1 MQSFARRLS
10 ARIERFGPLCI
21 GIDPSAK
28 LLAQCDLPN
37 SAAGALAFGRLV
49 IDSVDA
55 QLPIIKPQAAYF
67 ERFGSAGW
75 QALEQLCAHAQQ
87 AGLMVLFDG
96 KRGDIDA
103 TADAYGEAYFGP
115 QSLLPAD
122 AITVHAYLGY
132 AALSGLLQAARSA
145 HAGVFVV
152 VRSSN
157 PEGQRLQ
164 HAQVANELSVAG
176 DLAAQIN
183 CDNAAHGRGLG
194 AVGAVVGATCVDAAQ
209 AVTQMPQSFILA
221 PGVGA
226 QGASLADVA
235 ERMPNAKGRVLPSVS
250 RAILAGGTSPS
261 ALRGTIITLRD
272 QARELLRVDKPA

>member
-1 MQSFARRLS
+1 MQSFAQRLS
-10 ARIERFGPLCI
+10 ARIERYGPLCI

-28 LLAQCDLPN
+28 LLAQCGLPN
-37 SAAGALAFGRLV
+37 SASGALAFGRRV
-49 IDSVDA
+49 IDSIDA
-55 QLPIIKPQAAYF
+55 ELPIIKPQAAYF

-75 QALEQLCAHAQQ
+75 LALEQLSAHAQQ

-132 AALSGLLQAARSA
+132 AALSGLLRSA
-145 HAGVFVV
+145 RRANAGVFVV

-164 HAQVANELSVAG
+164 QARVSDELSVAG
-176 DLAAQIN
+176 DLAEQIN
-183 CDNAAHGRGLG
+183 RDNTAHGAGLG
-194 AVGAVVGATCVDAAQ
+194 AVGAVVGATCLDAAQ
-209 AVTQMPQSFILA
+209 TVMQMPQSFILA

-226 QGASLADVA
+226 QGATLADVA
-235 ERMPNAKGRVLPSVS
+235 ERMPTAKGRVLPSVS
-250 RAILAGGTSPS
+250 RAILAGGTEPKE
-261 ALRGTIITLRD
+261 LRGTIAALRD
-272 QARELLRVDKPA
+272 QARDLLRAD